1 MRSLCG
7 IHPFGIQEIRT
18 LAVIHRHAP
27 ICTNTH
33 SIDQERVPY
42 DLLGYNVGVTVI
54 VIPTNTDGHDG
65 AIDVDEC
72 AYLGHGPHY
81 DQCSDRFAQ

>member
-1 MRSLCG
+1 MWDPS
-7 IHPFGIQEIRT
+7 IRYPGDSDVGRDPPPCT
-18 LAVIHRHAP
+18 YMHKHR
-27 ICTNTH
+27 